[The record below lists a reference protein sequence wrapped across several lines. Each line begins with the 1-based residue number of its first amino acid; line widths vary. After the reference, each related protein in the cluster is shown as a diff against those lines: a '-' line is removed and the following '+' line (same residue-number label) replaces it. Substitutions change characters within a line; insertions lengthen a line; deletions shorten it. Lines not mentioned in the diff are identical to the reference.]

1 MDGALKVVLL
11 AALILLVSAKTSDTT
26 HFPKELQVHID
37 KALINVRD
45 TYKDHHVAFHSI
57 IGEPR
62 LMNSIYNVNLK
73 LIVKECKKNTRSTDE
88 CVPQKLLYVIDCLL
102 CKKKD
107 NQELLDCAKFVD
119 VKNKRRDDVRSTC
132 RENFTGGNT
141 LLLKDDQKMGRC
153 TGCM

>member
-88 CVPQKLLYVIDCLL
+88 CVPQKLL
-102 CKKKD
+102 
-107 NQELLDCAKFVD
+107 
-119 VKNKRRDDVRSTC
+119 KRRDDVRSTC